1 MKTKLI
7 FVLTAALVAA
17 PCSRGADE
25 HPAAPAANPAA
36 TKAKK
41 VDVEEFDKLRQNKA
55 NVVLD
60 VRTEK
65 EFTAGHI
72 PGAMNID
79 VNATDFDEKV
89 AKLDKGKTY
98 LVHCAAGRRSAA
110 ASRKMEGLGFKNI
123 FDLSPG
129 FNGWTK
135 AGKPTEK

>member
-1 MKTKLI
+1 MKTKLL
-7 FVLTAALVAA
+7 FVLSVTLIAA

-25 HPAAPAANPAA
+25 HPAAPATNLAA

-60 VRTEK
+60 VRTEA
-65 EFTAGHI
+65 EFKTAHI
-72 PGAMNID
+72 PGAVNID
-79 VNATDFDEKV
+79 VNGPDFAAKV

-98 LVHCAAGRRSAA
+98 LVHCAAGRRSASA
-110 ASRKMEGLGFKNI
+110 GAKLTAVGFTNLFDLAPGFK
-123 FDLSPG
+123 
-129 FNGWTK
+129 GWEA

>member
-1 MKTKLI
+1 MKTKLF
-7 FVLTAALVAA
+7 FVLSAALVAA
-17 PCSRGADE
+17 PCSRAADE
-25 HPAAPAANPAA
+25 HPAAPAANVAA
-36 TKAKK
+36 AKAKK

-72 PGAMNID
+72 PGATNID
-79 VNATDFDEKV
+79 VNGPDFAAQV

-98 LVHCAAGRRSAA
+98 LVHCAAGRRSASA
-110 ASRKMEGLGFKNI
+110 GAKLTALGFTNL
-123 FDLSPG
+123 FDLAPG
-129 FNGWTK
+129 FKGWEA